1 MHCEVEK
8 GVRNSWSRWVAVVSH
23 CVMLLAEEFQISNE
37 KRKRKK
43 KEHTIGQNDTSVCV
57 IWAMDTVE
65 VRDGE
70 HECESAS
77 CCITEMGGVG
87 Q

>member
-1 MHCEVEK
+1 MAGAGGLPLCHIVLCC
-8 GVRNSWSRWVAVVSH
+8 W
-23 CVMLLAEEFQISNE
+23 L
-37 KRKRKK
+37 RKSKLVTKKERRRK
-43 KEHTIGQNDTSVCV
+43 KEHTIGQNDTSVHV

-65 VRDGE
+65 VRGGE
-70 HECESAS
+70 HEHKSWS

>member
-1 MHCEVEK
+1 MRLKK
-8 GVRNSWSRWVAVVSH
+8 GLETAGAGGLLLCHTVLCCWLRNSKL
-23 CVMLLAEEFQISNE
+23 VMKNE
-37 KRKRKK
+37 KRKK